1 MRYYWY
7 IHIHIYSSAPGRKKV
22 AAGGYI
28 LSLLF
33 RIVMV
38 DRDEYIYI
46 CNFYCGSSF
55 VFVVVAAA
63 AAVVVVLHVRCI
75 STYQFKTTVLSKCV
89 THAGFDKMAWHEP
102 FGPSGNTFP
111 GSKLD
116 P

>member
-1 MRYYWY
+1 MN
-7 IHIHIYSSAPGRKKV
+7 
-22 AAGGYI
+22 
-28 LSLLF
+28 
-33 RIVMV
+33 
-38 DRDEYIYI
+38 IYI

-55 VFVVVAAA
+55 VFVVVVAAA
-63 AAVVVVLHVRCI
+63 VVVVVLHVRCI